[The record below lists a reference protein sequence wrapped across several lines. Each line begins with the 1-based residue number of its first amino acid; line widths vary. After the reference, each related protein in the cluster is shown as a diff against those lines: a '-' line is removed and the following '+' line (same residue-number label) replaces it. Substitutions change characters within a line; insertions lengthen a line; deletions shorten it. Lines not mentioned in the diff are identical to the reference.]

1 MSRLPAWILNIAGT
15 TYGTGR
21 PLLLSQ
27 QALPDHAR
35 VWSPDVYRKRRR
47 TVFDLSDRITGFEYE
62 SEEGK
67 QDKVTILIENQDLG
81 YFESP
86 VLMKGTDFTF
96 SYGYAGQLAPGSEA
110 TVGGVRGLE
119 QLRVEAYGKVLAL
132 TTEQKTR
139 QWTFL
144 SRSDIVE
151 VIAKEHGI
159 VRTRITPGV
168 TPVTLPQV
176 GITDWQFL
184 IELAEPLGFSVY
196 FTIEQG
202 VRVLN
207 WQFRR
212 HAVVPARLF
221 EWGQPSQAYQR
232 GTQSAPL
239 LDFKID
245 DSKSKGTPSKV
256 DASGHD
262 PDARKPIRWPPAG
275 QSNAETTP
283 PTAAD
288 GPNTEIAPPEE
299 SAGRN
304 EKAVQVVPT
313 AHASIQW
320 VRDEAQARYKWS
332 QEDQLTATALIEGDP
347 TLTIGQI
354 IEIARVPRYLAGNY
368 YVKAVKHT
376 IGADGYR
383 TMMKLS
389 RNAVGPLP
397 MGAGKLTPAPG
408 PPNKKSAKDAD
419 PYALATKTGLDRDG
433 NEVIIY
439 STFGA

>member
-21 PLLLSQ
+21 PLELSQ

-35 VWSPDVYRKRRR
+35 TWSPDVYRKRRR
-47 TVFDLSDRITGFEYE
+47 TVFDLSDRVTGFEYE
-62 SEEGK
+62 SEEK
-67 QDKVTILIENQDLG
+67 KKDKVTIIIENQDLG
-81 YFESP
+81 FFESP
-86 VLMKGTDFTF
+86 VLMKGTDFSF
-96 SYGYAGQLAPGSEA
+96 SFGYSDQFAPGSEA
-110 TVGGVRGLE
+110 KVKGIRGME
-119 QLRVEAYGKVLAL
+119 QLRVEAYGKVLGL

-144 SRSDIVE
+144 TRSDIVE
-151 VIAKEHGI
+151 QIAREHGI
-159 VRTRITPGV
+159 LRTRV
-168 TPVTLPQV
+168 TPSVTDVTLPQV

-184 IELAEPLGFSVY
+184 IELAEPLGYSVY

-207 WQFRR
+207 WRFRS
-212 HAVVPARLF
+212 HVGMPIRLF

-232 GTQSAPL
+232 GTRSAPL

-245 DSKSKGTPSKV
+245 SKSEGTASKV
-256 DASGHD
+256 KVSGHD
-262 PDARKPIRWPPAG
+262 PDARKPINVTG
-275 QSNAETTP
+275 DSITTP
-283 PTAAD
+283 PVAAD
-288 GPNTEIAPPEE
+288 GPNTEIATPEE

-304 EKAVQVVPT
+304 EATVQVVPT

-332 QEDQLTATALIEGDP
+332 QEDQLTATAMIEGDP

-354 IEIARVPRYLAGNY
+354 VEIGRVPKYLAGNY

-383 TMMKLS
+383 TRMKLT
-389 RNAVGPLP
+389 RNAVGLLP
-397 MGAGKLTPAPG
+397 MGAGKQTPAPG
-408 PPNKKSAKDAD
+408 PPNKKSARDAD
-419 PYALATKTGLDRDG
+419 PGALAPRKGLDRDG
-433 NEVIIY
+433 EPVVI
-439 STFGA
+439 FGPSNLAG

>member
-1 MSRLPAWILNIAGT
+1 MSRLPAWILNIAGI

-21 PLLLSQ
+21 PLELSQ

-35 VWSPDVYRKRRR
+35 TWSPDVYRKRRR
-47 TVFDLSDRITGFEYE
+47 TVFDLSDRVTGFEYE

-67 QDKVTILIENQDLG
+67 QDKVTLVIENQDLG

-86 VLMKGTDFTF
+86 VLMKGTDFSF
-96 SYGYAGQLAPGSEA
+96 SFGYAGQFAPGSTA
-110 TVGGVRGLE
+110 TVEGTRGLE

-139 QWTFL
+139 QWTYL
-144 SRSDIVE
+144 TRSDIVE
-151 VIAKEHGI
+151 QIAREHGI
-159 VRTRITPGV
+159 LRTRVTPGV
-168 TPVTLPQV
+168 TRVTLPQV

-184 IELAEPLGFSVY
+184 LELAEPLGFSVY

-207 WQFRR
+207 WQFRQ

-221 EWGQPSQAYQR
+221 EWGQPSQSFQR
-232 GTQSAPL
+232 GMRSAPL

-245 DSKSKGTPSKV
+245 DSKRKGKPSKV
-256 DASGHD
+256 KATGHD
-262 PDARKPIRWPPAG
+262 PDARKPLRFTGDSTA
-275 QSNAETTP
+275 P
-283 PTAAD
+283 PTPAD

-304 EKAVQVVPT
+304 EKAIQVVPT

-320 VRDEAQARYKWS
+320 VREEAQTRYKRG
-332 QEDQLTATALIEGDP
+332 QEDQMLATAMIEGDP

-354 IEIARVPRYLAGNY
+354 VEIARVPKYLAGNY

-376 IGADGYR
+376 IGGDGYR
-383 TMMKLS
+383 TRMKLS

-397 MGAGKLTPAPG
+397 MGAGKQTPAPG
-408 PPNKKSAKDAD
+408 PPNKKSARDAVAD
-419 PYALATKTGLDRDG
+419 SLARLSGLDLDG
-433 NEVIIY
+433 EPVVI
-439 STFGA
+439 FGPSNLAR